1 MNFFDIAILAVLA
14 GFLLKG
20 LLRGLL
26 REVCS
31 LLGLVTGSLL
41 ALRFHGPLAA
51 TMAAT
56 FHLPAAFCAAVTFAL
71 VFLAAVLVFWGIGYL
86 LSRLVKLPLL
96 GGMNRLAGGFFGL
109 AESVLLSGS
118 HPLRSRQRQPAGIDA
133 ARLQTLATG
142 APLPDPGRRGFPR
155 RAQAARGLEM
165 SGLSGPGRP

>member
-56 FHLPAAFCAAVTFAL
+56 FHLPAAFCAAVTFTL
-71 VFLAAVLVFWGIGYL
+71 VFLAAVLFFWGIGYL

-96 GGMNRLAGGFFGL
+96 GGMNRLAGGLFGL
-109 AESVLLSGS
+109 AESVLLLAVILYALGNGS
-118 HPLRSRQRQPAGIDA
+118 LPASLQPAFK
-133 ARLQTLATG
+133 RSQLAPPFQILG
-142 APLPDPGRRGFPR
+142 GEVFRG
-155 RAQAARGLEM
+155 GHKLLEAWK
-165 SGLSGPGRP
+165 

>member
-41 ALRFHGPLAA
+41 ALRFHGSLAA
-51 TMAAT
+51 TMADS
-56 FHLPAAFCAAVTFAL
+56 FHLPAAFCAAVTFTL
-71 VFLAAVLVFWGIGYL
+71 LFLAAVLVFWGIGYL

-109 AESVLLSGS
+109 AESVLLLAVILYALGNGS
-118 HPLRSRQRQPAGIDA
+118 LPASMQPAFK
-133 ARLQTLATG
+133 RSQLVPPFHTLG
-142 APLPDPGRRGFPR
+142 GEVFRG
-155 RAQAARGLEM
+155 GHKLLEAWK
-165 SGLSGPGRP
+165 